1 MNRSELLE
9 YIKHPE
15 RLNEKSLEDLRRLVQ
30 EYPYFQTAVLLYLRN
45 LKNIGDL
52 SYTAELKRTAL
63 LVADRTRLE
72 EVMEGKFEELKSE
85 KLKKKSEKL
94 MKEER
99 EELEEFDELKELKEL
114 KESAPKLQHQDLI
127 DRFITENPRIKPVGS
142 DTLTDTTVIVAEDE
156 NITDS
161 IFTES
166 LAKIYIKQKQYS
178 KAIRIF
184 EKLNLKY
191 PEKSSYFAD
200 QIEKLQKLTENI

>member
-45 LKNIGDL
+45 LKNTGDL
-52 SYTAELKRTAL
+52 SYTSELKRTAL
-63 LVADRTRLE
+63 IVADRTRLE
-72 EVMEGKFEELKSE
+72 EVMEGKFEE
-85 KLKKKSEKL
+85 
-94 MKEER
+94 MEER
-99 EELEEFDELKELKEL
+99 EELESFGT
-114 KESAPKLQHQDLI
+114 PKLQHQDLI

-156 NITDS
+156 NVTDS

>member
-45 LKNIGDL
+45 LKNTGDL
-52 SYTAELKRTAL
+52 SYTSELKRTAL

-72 EVMEGKFEELKSE
+72 EVMEGKFEEL
-85 KLKKKSEKL
+85 
-94 MKEER
+94 
-99 EELEEFDELKELKEL
+99 EELE
-114 KESAPKLQHQDLI
+114 SSGTPKLQHQDLI
-127 DRFITENPRIKPVGS
+127 DRFITENPRIKPVNS
-142 DTLTDTTVIVAEDE
+142 DTLTDNTVIVAEDE

>member
-30 EYPYFQTAVLLYLRN
+30 EHPYFQTAVLLYLRN

-72 EVMEGKFEELKSE
+72 EVMEGKFEEL
-85 KLKKKSEKL
+85 
-94 MKEER
+94 EEMEES
-99 EELEEFDELKELKEL
+99 EELE
-114 KESAPKLQHQDLI
+114 SSGTPKLQHQDLI

-156 NITDS
+156 NVTDS

-200 QIEKLQKLTENI
+200 QIKTLQKLTENI

>member
-9 YIKHPE
+9 YIKNPE

-45 LKNIGDL
+45 LKNTGDL
-52 SYTAELKRTAL
+52 AYTSELKRTAL

-72 EVMEGKFEELKSE
+72 EGMEGKFEEL
-85 KLKKKSEKL
+85 KSEKL

-99 EELEEFDELKELKEL
+99 EELEEMEESEEL
-114 KESAPKLQHQDLI
+114 ESSGTPKLQHQDLI

-156 NITDS
+156 NVTDS

>member
-45 LKNIGDL
+45 LKNTGDL
-52 SYTAELKRTAL
+52 AYTSELKRTAL

-99 EELEEFDELKELKEL
+99 EELEEFDELKE
-114 KESAPKLQHQDLI
+114 SAPKLQHQDLI

-156 NITDS
+156 NVTDS

>member
-45 LKNIGDL
+45 LKNTGDL
-52 SYTAELKRTAL
+52 SYTSELKRTAL

-72 EVMEGKFEELKSE
+72 EVMEGKFEELK
-85 KLKKKSEKL
+85 
-94 MKEER
+94 ER
-99 EELEEFDELKELKEL
+99 EELEELKEIEEL
-114 KESAPKLQHQDLI
+114 EESAPKLQHQDLI
-127 DRFITENPRIKPVGS
+127 DRFITENPRIKPVNS
-142 DTLTDTTVIVAEDE
+142 DTLMDNTVIVAEDE
-156 NITDS
+156 NVTDS

-200 QIEKLQKLTENI
+200 QIKTLQKLTENI